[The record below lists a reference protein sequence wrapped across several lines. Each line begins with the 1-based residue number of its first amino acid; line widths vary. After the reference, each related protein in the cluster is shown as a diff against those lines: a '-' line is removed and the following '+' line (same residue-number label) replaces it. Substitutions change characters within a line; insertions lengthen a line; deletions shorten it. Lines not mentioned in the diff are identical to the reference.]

1 MTFNSRE
8 NQFFSS
14 DLYDIFSVPRHAN
27 SCLDS
32 IYFTQTFYI
41 QNYTKSTFQGYLLN
55 TVLLQTKKTW
65 VSGWKMVMY
74 IFKKIQCCC
83 RVPESAIFQYCFS
96 QKVDFY
102 NCLLHF
108 ANCLM
113 SASVQPHMKGPCLQN
128 PNWQNF
134 L

>member
-41 QNYTKSTFQGYLLN
+41 QNYTKSTFQGCLLN
-55 TVLLQTKKTW
+55 TVLLQTKKPPSVW
-65 VSGWKMVMY
+65 VKNAHVH
-74 IFKKIQCCC
+74 
-83 RVPESAIFQYCFS
+83 FQENS
-96 QKVDFY
+96 M
-102 NCLLHF
+102 LL
-108 ANCLM
+108 
-113 SASVQPHMKGPCLQN
+113 
-128 PNWQNF
+128 
-134 L
+134 